1 MNMRNKSG
9 KVLPL
14 KESKILSG
22 KRLIVIALP
31 LLSES
36 EILLV
41 QAIREEL
48 GRHGDFEL
56 MVLSGG
62 YEALL
67 RGLAERGELAGAI
80 GDFMSGVWLES
91 LLSRG
96 VKVVRIGEGFEDRK
110 IPGST
115 SVGSNLG
122 VMGREAA
129 RVLLGDGVKGAG
141 YLGPAGAPGAVLLGE
156 AFSSAAA
163 TTDHRV
169 TRCTSPSGILLRNFL
184 LSLPRPAGLLC
195 ATDHLAR
202 VAIAAATEE
211 GLRVP
216 QDLSVIGVGNSR
228 LESLHAAVA
237 ISSFELPLA
246 EIGRLAGAAMADLLA
261 GQPVESVTADPL
273 LHERESSL
281 RSASGVE
288 RALAWLR
295 SHPGSPITAG
305 ELARLAGMSRRS
317 FEMALR
323 AARGV
328 SPGELLRTMRQ
339 SRAEKLLTE
348 TRLDIAAIG
357 RECGYPEAAAF
368 SAAFRRWT
376 GRSPRDFRAASV
388 G

>member
-1 MNMRNKSG
+1 MRIKHG
-9 KVLPL
+9 KALSP
-14 KESKILSG
+14 KESKILSE

-36 EILLV
+36 KILLL

-67 RGLAERGELAGAI
+67 RRLAERGELVGAI

-91 LLSRG
+91 LLSHG
-96 VKVVRIGEGFEDRK
+96 VKVVRIGDGFEHQG
-110 IPGST
+110 IAGST
-115 SVGSNLG
+115 SVGSDLG
-122 VMGREAA
+122 LMGREAA
-129 RVLLGDGVKGAG
+129 RVLLGVGVKGVG
-141 YLGPAGAPGAVLLGE
+141 YLGPAGAPGAVFLGE
-156 AFSSAAA
+156 AFTAASAI
-163 TTDHRV
+163 TGHQV
-169 TRCTSPSGILLRNFL
+169 SRCSSPSGILLKNFL
-184 LSLPRPAGLLC
+184 RSLPRPAGLLC

-202 VAIAAATEE
+202 MAIAAATEE

-216 QDLSVIGVGNSR
+216 QDVAVIGVGNAR
-228 LESLHAAVA
+228 LESLHAGMA

-246 EIGRLAGAAMADLLA
+246 EIGRLAGAAMADLLE
-261 GQPVESVTADPL
+261 GKEVGSVTVDPL

-281 RSASGVE
+281 RAASGVE
-288 RALAWLR
+288 RALAWLK
-295 SHPGSPITAG
+295 SHPDAAISAG

-323 AARGV
+323 AARDI
-328 SPGELLRTMRQ
+328 SPGELLRSMRQ
-339 SRAEKLLTE
+339 SRAEKLLRE
-348 TRLDIAAIG
+348 TQLDIAAIG
-357 RECGYPEAAAF
+357 RDCGYPEAAAF
-368 SAAFRRWT
+368 SAAFKRWT

>member
-1 MNMRNKSG
+1 MRIKHG
-9 KVLPL
+9 KALSP
-14 KESKILSG
+14 KESKILSEN
-22 KRLIVIALP
+22 RLIVIALP

-36 EILLV
+36 KILLL

-67 RGLAERGELAGAI
+67 RRLAERGELVGAI

-91 LLSRG
+91 LLSHG
-96 VKVVRIGEGFEDRK
+96 VKVVRIGDGFEHQG
-110 IPGST
+110 IAGST
-115 SVGSNLG
+115 SVGSDLG
-122 VMGREAA
+122 LMGREAA
-129 RVLLGDGVKGAG
+129 RVLLGVGVKGVG
-141 YLGPAGAPGAVLLGE
+141 YLGPAGAPGAVFLGE
-156 AFSSAAA
+156 AFTAASAI
-163 TTDHRV
+163 TGHQV
-169 TRCTSPSGILLRNFL
+169 SRCSSPSGILLKNFL
-184 LSLPRPAGLLC
+184 RSLPRPAGLLC

-202 VAIAAATEE
+202 MAIAAATEE

-216 QDLSVIGVGNSR
+216 QDVAVIGVGNAR
-228 LESLHAAVA
+228 LESLHAGMA

-246 EIGRLAGAAMADLLA
+246 EIGRLAGAAMADLLEEKEV
-261 GQPVESVTADPL
+261 GSVTVDPL

-281 RSASGVE
+281 RAASGVE
-288 RALAWLR
+288 RALAWLK
-295 SHPGSPITAG
+295 SHPDAAISAG

-323 AARGV
+323 AARDI
-328 SPGELLRTMRQ
+328 SPGELLRSMRQ
-339 SRAEKLLTE
+339 SRAEKLLRE
-348 TRLDIAAIG
+348 TQLDIAAIG
-357 RECGYPEAAAF
+357 RDCGYPEAAAF
-368 SAAFRRWT
+368 SAAFKRWT

>member
-1 MNMRNKSG
+1 MRIKHG
-9 KVLPL
+9 KALSP
-14 KESKILSG
+14 KESKILSEN
-22 KRLIVIALP
+22 RLIVIALP

-36 EILLV
+36 KILLL

-67 RGLAERGELAGAI
+67 RRLAERGELVGAI

-91 LLSRG
+91 LLSHG
-96 VKVVRIGEGFEDRK
+96 VKVVRIGDGFEHQG
-110 IPGST
+110 IAGST
-115 SVGSNLG
+115 SVGSDLG
-122 VMGREAA
+122 LMGREAA
-129 RVLLGDGVKGAG
+129 RVLLGVGVKGVG
-141 YLGPAGAPGAVLLGE
+141 YLGPAGAPGAVFLGE
-156 AFSSAAA
+156 AFTAASAI
-163 TTDHRV
+163 TGHQV
-169 TRCTSPSGILLRNFL
+169 SRCSSPSGILLKNFL
-184 LSLPRPAGLLC
+184 RSLPRPAGLLC

-202 VAIAAATEE
+202 MAIAAATEE

-216 QDLSVIGVGNSR
+216 QDVAVIGVGNAR
-228 LESLHAAVA
+228 LESLHAGMA

-246 EIGRLAGAAMADLLA
+246 EIGRLAGAAMADLLE
-261 GQPVESVTADPL
+261 GKEVGSVTVDPL

-281 RSASGVE
+281 RAASGVE
-288 RALAWLR
+288 RALAWLK
-295 SHPGSPITAG
+295 SHPDAAISAG

-323 AARGV
+323 AARDI
-328 SPGELLRTMRQ
+328 SPGELLRSMRQ
-339 SRAEKLLTE
+339 SRAEKLLRE
-348 TRLDIAAIG
+348 TQLDIAAIG
-357 RECGYPEAAAF
+357 RDCGYPEAAAF
-368 SAAFRRWT
+368 SAAFKRWT